1 MFTMNRSLAG
11 SSLLLFGV
19 SILILVALTVF
30 ESALA
35 GLSPGVERLLTL
47 LFLVLPPGAG
57 SVLGVMS
64 LVRREGKVWM
74 AAAGAILNAFFALFH
89 LAIVFFA
96 G

>member
-1 MFTMNRSLAG
+1 MNRSLAG
-11 SSLLLFGV
+11 ISLLLFGV
-19 SILILVALTVF
+19 SILLLVALTVF

-35 GLSPGVERLLTL
+35 GLSLGAERLLGIVL
-47 LFLVLPPGAG
+47 LVLPAGAG

-64 LVRREGKVWM
+64 LVRREDKVWM
-74 AAAGAILNAFFALFH
+74 AVAGVVLNTLFALFH